1 MHASPARPALTPG
14 GYRETLRV
22 AVPMMISTG
31 SFTLMQFVDR
41 IFLTRYS
48 AVAIQAALPGG
59 ILAFTLCCGFS
70 ALAGYGSAFVAQF
83 YGAGD
88 RRGCGR
94 ATAQA
99 LLLSLLAWPVML
111 AFMPLGAWL
120 LSVSGHAPAVLQ
132 EELIFYRILMLG
144 SLAVPL
150 SAAISGFYTGRG
162 DTLTNMLAVVF
173 GNLLNILLDWLLIFG
188 HGGCPR
194 LGIAGAGW
202 ATVISSF
209 ATPALLLALYFGAPR
224 FRAPYDTW
232 RTLRPDFALLARL
245 VRYGLP
251 SAGNLLLDVGSFT
264 VFVILTG
271 RMGAD
276 ALAASNIALSIN
288 NVAFMPLVGIGIAA
302 TTLVGQYQ
310 GRGDRVTAT
319 RAGWTALKIGWLY
332 MAVIAVSF
340 LLFPH
345 GYFLLFTGRGDG
357 GLQLG
362 DVLPIGHWLLLMMA
376 AWGLGDAANVI
387 LAGALKGA
395 GDTRF
400 VLGWS
405 LLVAWVIWLG
415 GEALIVFAFR
425 GGIIAAWLWMAVYVF
440 ILAAGFLVRYRSGR
454 WQHIDLLGRRP
465 SAG

>member
-1 MHASPARPALTPG
+1 MDRLSVNAPLTPG

-22 AVPMMISTG
+22 AVPMMISSG

-48 AVAIQAALPGG
+48 AEAIQAALPAG
-59 ILAFTLCCGFS
+59 ILAFTLVCLFS
-70 ALAGYGSAFVAQF
+70 ALAGYGSTFVAQF

-88 RRGCGR
+88 RRGCSR

-99 LLLSLLAWPVML
+99 LWLALIAWPIML
-111 AFMPLGAWL
+111 ALLPVGAWL
-120 LSVSGHAPAVLQ
+120 LSISGHAPAVLR
-132 EELIFYRILMLG
+132 EELTFYRILMFG

-162 DTLTNMLAVVF
+162 DMLTNMAAVVF

-188 HGGCPR
+188 HAGCPQ

-209 ATPALLLALYFGAPR
+209 ATPAVLLALYFLAPR
-224 FRAPYDTW
+224 FRGPYDTW
-232 RTLRPDFALLARL
+232 HTLRPDFALLRRL

-264 VFVILTG
+264 VFVLLTG

-302 TTLVGQYQ
+302 ATLVGQYQ
-310 GRGDRVTAT
+310 GRGDSATAA

-332 MAVIAVSF
+332 MAAIAASF

-357 GLQLG
+357 GVHLDQ
-362 DVLPIGHWLLLMMA
+362 VLPVGRGLLWMMA
-376 AWGLGDAANVI
+376 AWGMGDAANVI

-405 LLVAWVIWLG
+405 LLVAWG
-415 GEALIVFAFR
+415 GQWGVE
-425 GGIIAAWLWMAVYVF
+425 GGVDLYVPKR
-440 ILAAGFLVRYRSGR
+440 AG
-454 WQHIDLLGRRP
+454 
-465 SAG
+465 